1 MDISSNKSGCKELQI
16 LRTIAQTPR
25 AISIEIA
32 IYLGNVSLV
41 WLNLESMDGVLD
53 GLFEYACEFFKNSQC
68 YSKTSLFKHTE
79 ILRLLLDRGVDPAAN
94 DNRVLRWAC
103 ADGHMDIVR
112 LLLELPLVR
121 CAAFDK
127 ESLRSASKNGHT
139 KIVRL
144 LLALPPERG
153 VNPGAQNNFAFQ
165 SACQFGHS
173 EIVRMLLDLPL
184 NRGVA
189 ANDNA
194 ALRMANAGRK
204 FFVYSSI
211 CHWREEHFEKRNV
224 GNNVV
229 IQLAQGQQS

>member
-1 MDISSNKSGCKELQI
+1 MLLDLPLKRGVNPAENSNQAL
-16 LRTIAQTPR
+16 LT
-25 AISIEIA
+25 
-32 IYLGNVSLV
+32 
-41 WLNLESMDGVLD
+41 
-53 GLFEYACEFFKNSQC
+53 ACTKG
-68 YSKTSLFKHTE
+68 HTE
-79 ILRLLLDRGVDPAAN
+79 
-94 DNRVLRWAC
+94 
-103 ADGHMDIVR
+103 
-112 LLLELPLVR
+112 
-121 CAAFDK
+121 
-127 ESLRSASKNGHT
+127 
-139 KIVRL
+139 IVRL